1 MPASDISPIGAPV
14 WFDLL
19 SSDPG
24 AAQAFYAGV
33 FGWTVEEMG
42 PEHGNYVNFRKN
54 GARIAG
60 MMQNPGGAP
69 DGWITYLKSID
80 ADATA
85 ATIWEAGGTVLFEP
99 SDVRGVGRMAI
110 ALDPTGA
117 MVGVWEPGTM
127 SGFDLADEASTA
139 VWHELQTSDY
149 AKEVTFYEK
158 AFGWHTEVMSD
169 TDQLRYTLLKSGD
182 VDYAGIMDASA
193 YYPQNAPGTWEIY
206 IGATDVDAT
215 IATVLELGGSL
226 VQAAEDTLFGRLAK
240 ISDPTGATIKLSS
253 VAVH

>member
-1 MPASDISPIGAPV
+1 MPAADTAPIGAPV
-14 WFDLL
+14 WFEL
-19 SSDPG
+19 SSTDPT

-33 FGWTVEEMG
+33 FGWTAEEMG
-42 PEHGNYVNFRKN
+42 PDYGNYVNFRKD

-69 DGWITYLKSID
+69 DGWITYLKTAD
-80 ADATA
+80 AAATA

-99 SDVRGVGRMAI
+99 SDVMGLGRMAI

-117 MVGVWEPGTM
+117 MVGLWEPGTM
-127 SGFDLADEASTA
+127 SGYGLADEASTA
-139 VWHELQTSDY
+139 VWHELQTAEY
-149 AKEVTFYEK
+149 AKEIAFYQK

-169 TDQLRYTLLKSGD
+169 TDTFRYTLLKSGD

-193 YYPQNAPGTWEIY
+193 YRTADAPATWEIY

-215 IATVLELGGSL
+215 IATVLERGGRV
-226 VQAAEDTLFGRLAK
+226 VQAAEDTPFGRIAQ
-240 ISDPTGATIKLSS
+240 IADPAGATIRLSS